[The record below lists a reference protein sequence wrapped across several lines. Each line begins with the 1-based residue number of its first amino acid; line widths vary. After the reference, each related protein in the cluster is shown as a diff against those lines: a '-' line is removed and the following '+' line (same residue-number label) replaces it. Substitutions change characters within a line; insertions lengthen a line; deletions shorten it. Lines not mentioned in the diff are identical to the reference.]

1 MRKLAFLTS
10 FYNLNATLNIREDFF
25 KSLSKN
31 FKVIYIVNSD
41 NLNFF
46 SKFEKNYSFK
56 NNIQDKIHK
65 KLPSNVKLID
75 LKESQDFLNFTRKKN
90 ILIINNI
97 GKSFFRLKIHF
108 LIRKSKCKQ
117 IYINNLGSI
126 GGMKAYIELKHP
138 LRLFN
143 YNLFQNLF
151 KKIITPLLII
161 FGFVP
166 RIDLHF
172 TCKKREL
179 ENAKKNLLRNFLLK
193 NKLLYSRDYKLI
205 NSRSYDALLTNKIKI
220 EEKYIVHLNAEMN
233 GPHEIETRGRLNKK
247 EVKNH
252 YFHLRNFLNKLS
264 TDYKKPV
271 VVCVHPNIK
280 KKDLNNFKKSRYL
293 KGFKIVQF
301 KTKYYIYKSFLVTS
315 FDTSSIV
322 DAVILR
328 KRIIGLWSRFMDI
341 NQIQHSK
348 MYPKLI
354 GYQRINFE
362 NFDYDK
368 KDLLKLLNKNL
379 INYSSFIKNYHCHKK
394 NIKGIDEIIK
404 ILKQKYKCK

>member
-1 MRKLAFLTS
+1 MRNLAFLTS

-25 KSLSKN
+25 ESLSKN
-31 FKVIYIVNSD
+31 FKVIYIINSD
-41 NLNFF
+41 RLNFF
-46 SKFEKNYSFK
+46 SKFEKKYSFK
-56 NNIQDKIHK
+56 RKMNDKIHK
-65 KLPSNVKLID
+65 KLPSNIKIID
-75 LKESQDFLNFTRKKN
+75 LKNSKDFLNFSRDKN

-108 LIRKSKCKQ
+108 LIKKSKCKQ

-126 GGMKAYIELKHP
+126 GGMKAYIELSHP
-138 LRLFN
+138 LKLLN
-143 YNLFQNLF
+143 YNLFQNIF

-161 FGFVP
+161 FGFIS

-172 TCKKREL
+172 TCKKKEL
-179 ENAKKNLLRNFLLK
+179 ENAKKNLVRNFLLK
-193 NKLLYSRDYKLI
+193 NKLLYSKEYKII
-205 NSRSYDALLTNKIKI
+205 NSRSYDAMLTNKIKI

-280 KKDLNNFKKSRYL
+280 KKDLNDFKKSGDL
-293 KGFKIVQF
+293 KGFKIVQY
-301 KTKYYIYKSFLVTS
+301 KTMYYIYKSFLVTS

-322 DAVILR
+322 DAVILG
-328 KRIIGLWSRFMDI
+328 KKIIGLWSRFMDI

-348 MYPKLI
+348 TYPKLI
-354 GYQRINFE
+354 GYQRINLE
-362 NFDYDK
+362 NFNYDK
-368 KDLLKLLNKNL
+368 KNLIKSLDKNL
-379 INYSSFIKNYHCHKK
+379 IKYKSFIKNYHCHKK
-394 NIKGIDEIIK
+394 NIKGIDEIIST
-404 ILKQKYKCK
+404 IKQRYNCK